1 MARNEGTA
9 SAAATRW
16 LTGVA
21 ELAQRFDGFILDQ
34 WGVLHDGVRAYP
46 GVREA
51 LEALRREGKR
61 LVVLSNSARRRVRA
75 EQTLAALGIDPDS
88 FDAIVTSGE
97 LAWRALK
104 EGRIP
109 ELQGCGRRCL
119 LIMREGDRSVIDGLD
134 LIPVG
139 DPQEAD
145 FLFISG
151 IDTPQA
157 RVEDYRPLLE
167 AAARRGLVAI
177 CSNPDLYA
185 PSPWGLLPAPGAL
198 AQLYRSL
205 GGRVV
210 AFGKP
215 DPRAVAC
222 CLAALAPLPRER
234 VVLVGD
240 SLTHDIRAAAAA
252 DIASCLVT
260 GGLHRDA
267 FRTAPS
273 DQALA
278 RLAAE
283 VGVRPRF
290 AMPAFRW

>member
-1 MARNEGTA
+1 MARKEGTG

-16 LTGVA
+16 LGGIA
-21 ELAQRFDGFILDQ
+21 ELARRFDGFILDQ

-51 LEALRREGKR
+51 LEALRRHGKR
-61 LVVLSNSARRRVRA
+61 LVVLSNSARRRARA
-75 EQTLAALGIDPDS
+75 EQTLAALGIDPKG

-104 EGRIP
+104 EGRIA
-109 ELQGCGRRCL
+109 ELHGCGRRCL
-119 LIMREGDRSVIDGLD
+119 LIMREGDRSVVEGLD
-134 LIPVG
+134 LHIVE
-139 DPQEAD
+139 DPDEAD

-177 CSNPDLYA
+177 CSNPDLLA
-185 PSPWGLLPAPGAL
+185 PSPAGLLPAPGAL
-198 AQLYRSL
+198 AQLYRRL

-215 DPRAVAC
+215 DPRAVES
-222 CLAALAPLPRER
+222 CLAALAPLPRGK

-260 GGLHRDA
+260 GGLHREV
-267 FRTAPS
+267 FRTAAPE
-273 DQALA
+273 QALA

-283 VGVRPRF
+283 VGVRPAF